1 MKKVTIICG
10 TYGYRPDGA
19 KRPKPVG
26 YGGVVTVSDEEAERL
41 VKLGVGKIMPELP
54 KYPMDE
60 AIPDV
65 ATPSSSI
72 TNVGVEDD
80 KPSEENVTEGVGIS
94 DTLAIVDR
102 HFTIDSLMT
111 MTRANMEKLA
121 ADLGIDVSKCKNK
134 SEIASLLAE
143 VELDADEES
152 ETPPDLGAEA
162 PVE

>member
-1 MKKVTIICG
+1 MKEVKIIDG
-10 TYGYRPDGA
+10 VYGYRPDGA

-60 AIPDV
+60 TIDDV
-65 ATPSSSI
+65 ATPSSSV
-72 TNVGVEDD
+72 TDVGVEDNQS
-80 KPSEENVTEGVGIS
+80 SEEDVSEGVEIS

-102 HFTIDSLMT
+102 HFTTDSLMT

-143 VELDADEES
+143 VELDTDEES
-152 ETPPDLGAEA
+152 ETPPDRGAEA

>member
-1 MKKVTIICG
+1 
-10 TYGYRPDGA
+10 
-19 KRPKPVG
+19 
-26 YGGVVTVSDEEAERL
+26 
-41 VKLGVGKIMPELP
+41 
-54 KYPMDE
+54 MDE

-72 TNVGVEDD
+72 TNVGIEDD
-80 KPSEENVTEGVGIS
+80 KPSEENVTEGVKIS
-94 DTLAIVDR
+94 DTLNIVDR
-102 HFTIDSLMT
+102 HFTTDSLMT